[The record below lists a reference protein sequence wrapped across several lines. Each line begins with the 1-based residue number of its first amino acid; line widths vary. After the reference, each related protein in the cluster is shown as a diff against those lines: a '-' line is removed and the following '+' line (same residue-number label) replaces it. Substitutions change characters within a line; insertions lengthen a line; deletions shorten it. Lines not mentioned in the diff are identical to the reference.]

1 MDHATSNKKKRWR
14 CRCLQSKKERRNR
27 KEENKE
33 NYDEEELIM
42 ICLNQKHDTIKKYP
56 KHDEVLMPLVVFL
69 NNRIDYQ
76 GKNLERKERNEG
88 MSQVINQGKKIERKE
103 KNIEHVRNVM
113 NELNCSYQ
121 RATNVLKLS
130 ENEKKS
136 IEKYFQS

>member
-1 MDHATSNKKKRWR
+1 
-14 CRCLQSKKERRNR
+14 
-27 KEENKE
+27 
-33 NYDEEELIM
+33 M
-42 ICLNQKHDTIKKYP
+42 IYLNQKHDTTKKYL

-76 GKNLERKERNEG
+76 GKKEIIKEYGFKETEREVKEMCDYANYLERKARNEG
-88 MSQVINQGKKIERKE
+88 ISQVINQGKKIERKE

-121 RATNVLKLS
+121 RATNILKLS